1 MKVHEIRFLSK
12 LFCSPGASRSAASSR
27 PALAKARSPAPT
39 TCSRSQVEATGSPLM
54 VASPGLRSPAVWAI
68 LPAAL
73 AVEQRPEAQL
83 RPPAA
88 DGHPKAANGASE
100 TSWSL
105 PESMGSTWRREERR
119 VFQMLLYVFHL
130 NLVQHHGHLVCE
142 ARSAVPSAL
151 WQCPRSLASPYGRH
165 CWCRGFLEEE
175 VLSRVLQRHLR
186 PCHRLPQASLAEAPG
201 RS

>member
-88 DGHPKAANGASE
+88 DRHPKAANGASE

-119 VFQMLLYVFHL
+119 GFQMFLYVFL
-130 NLVQHHGHLVCE
+130 CFSSQP
-142 ARSAVPSAL
+142 RSASWPLGV
-151 WQCPRSLASPYGRH
+151 
-165 CWCRGFLEEE
+165 
-175 VLSRVLQRHLR
+175 
-186 PCHRLPQASLAEAPG
+186 
-201 RS
+201 